1 MYIFFLRTL
10 SEIYMKNSFDCIWT
24 LNKKYHKYS
33 FQLFLGLCVIH
44 IQHAAIGI
52 SNKNQALNALMQWAH
67 LRC

>member
-33 FQLFLGLCVIH
+33 FQLFLGRDYASFTYSMRPLVLI
-44 IQHAAIGI
+44 
-52 SNKNQALNALMQWAH
+52 K
-67 LRC
+67 